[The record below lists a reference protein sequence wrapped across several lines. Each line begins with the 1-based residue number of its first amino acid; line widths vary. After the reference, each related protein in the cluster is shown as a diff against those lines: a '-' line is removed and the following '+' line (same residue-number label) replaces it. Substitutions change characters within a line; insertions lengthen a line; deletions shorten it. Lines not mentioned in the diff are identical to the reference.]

1 MNILKIFSRNKKA
14 TWDDITLEKFYQ
26 LNGLGKDPD
35 IYDVIDIVYGIK
47 SREIPVS
54 ELYKYSVAFL
64 NKECPRRSIKKHY
77 TLNGVKYNANFDIT
91 KITTAQFVDFRNY
104 AINGAKIEDVLSV
117 CLIPE
122 GHSYNDGYDIIKLKV
137 DCLQMPITEAQTISF
152 FFINQLFVL
161 LESIQ
166 SSLLH
171 NMEEIPG
178 TQPLMDQFKD
188 LDLPS
193 SILSQFC

>member
-1 MNILKIFSRNKKA
+1 MKILKIFSRNKKA

-152 FFINQLFVL
+152 F
-161 LESIQ
+161 
-166 SSLLH
+166 
-171 NMEEIPG
+171 
-178 TQPLMDQFKD
+178 
-188 LDLPS
+188 S
-193 SILSQFC
+193 SINCLYYWKVSNPLYSTIWRRFRGHNH